1 VFFLPQLVLSAGYI
15 DVIDLSG
22 FTLGRNLLM
31 AIPDVSYT
39 YIAWLVVWNMIFV
52 YLYWEESSQL
62 TNSYF

>member
-1 VFFLPQLVLSAGYI
+1 MFFLPQLVLSAGYI